1 VQFLPTTT
9 ALRCLDASAR
19 WGSFTRAAKE
29 LNLTQSAVS
38 NQILNLERQL
48 GVTLFGREH
57 GRLELTPAGR
67 LFWEETLAAL
77 QQLNRATRR
86 ITDKSDKQSTLTVS
100 APSSFAN
107 LWLMPRIAEFVRQNP
122 DVRLNLIDRSDAG
135 SLPSAQVDASI
146 ELCETHPAG
155 MSSLCVLSLVY
166 RPYASPAL
174 LRRPDLAKHLVDGA
188 AFSPQGLPGLLKSA
202 PLIRTSMANAWQG
215 WLCLASLDKD
225 VESSLLA
232 EGPAYAQASLALTA
246 VISGMGVALLPG
258 YVADE
263 YRKEGA
269 IIRLSSI
276 GWPSN
281 RSYRLQWSSDATPK
295 PCLRRF
301 IDWAKAIAV
310 SELDLVAGE

>member
-1 VQFLPTTT
+1 MQFLPTTT

-48 GVTLFGREH
+48 GVPLFDREH

-86 ITDKSDKQSTLTVS
+86 ITDKSDKTATLTVS

-122 DVRLNLIDRSDAG
+122 DIEFNLIDRSDARG
-135 SLPSAQVDASI
+135 SQRAQADAAI
-146 ELCETHPAG
+146 ELCESHPTG
-155 MSSLCVLSLVY
+155 MSSLCVLSCVY

-174 LRRPDLAKHLVDGA
+174 LRRPDLAKGD
-188 AFSPQGLPGLLKSA
+188 LPSLLKA
-202 PLIRTSMANAWQG
+202 VPCIRTSMANAWEC
-215 WLCLASLDKD
+215 WLRLAGLDGEIEPGLPTK
-225 VESSLLA
+225 
-232 EGPAYAQASLALTA
+232 GPAYAQASLALTA
-246 VISGMGVALLPG
+246 VIGGMGVALLPG

-263 YRKEGA
+263 YCKEGT
-269 IIRLSSI
+269 IIRLSPI
-276 GWPSN
+276 GWRAN
-281 RSYRLQWSSDATPK
+281 RSYRLQWNSGATLK
-295 PCLRRF
+295 PGLRRF
-301 IDWAKAIAV
+301 IEWAETIAV
-310 SELDLVAGE
+310 SELEALASTR

>member
-29 LNLTQSAVS
+29 LSLTQSAVS

-48 GVTLFGREH
+48 GVALFDREH

-67 LFWEETLAAL
+67 LFWEESLAAL
-77 QQLNRATRR
+77 QQLSRATRR
-86 ITDKSDKQSTLTVS
+86 ITDKSDKTATLTVS

-122 DVRLNLIDRSDAG
+122 DIKLNLIDRSDARG
-135 SLPSAQVDASI
+135 SQAEQADAAI
-146 ELCETHPAG
+146 ELCETHPPG
-155 MSSLCVLSLVY
+155 MSSWCVLSLVY

-174 LRRPDLAKHLVDGA
+174 LRRPDLE
-188 AFSPQGLPGLLKSA
+188 QGGLAGLLKSV
-202 PLIRTSMANAWQG
+202 PLIRTSMANAWEC
-215 WLCLASLDKD
+215 WLRLAGLDRE
-225 VESSLLA
+225 VEPGLLA
-232 EGPAYAQASLALTA
+232 EGPAYAQASLGLTA

-263 YRKEGA
+263 YCKEGA
-269 IIRLSSI
+269 IVRLSPI
-276 GWPSN
+276 GWRAN
-281 RSYRLQWSSDATPK
+281 RSYRLLWNSDATPK
-295 PCLRRF
+295 PGLRRF
-301 IDWAKAIAV
+301 IEWAETISA
-310 SELDLVAGE
+310 SELDAPPVSSPGGQPAH

>member
-48 GVTLFGREH
+48 GVTLFDREH

-67 LFWEETLAAL
+67 LYWEETLAAL

-86 ITDKSDKQSTLTVS
+86 ITDKSDQPSTLTVS

-107 LWLMPRIAEFVRQNP
+107 AWLMPRIAEFVRQNP
-122 DVRLNLIDRSDAG
+122 DIKLNLIDRSDARG
-135 SLPSAQVDASI
+135 LQSAQVDAAI
-146 ELCETHPAG
+146 ELCETHPTG

-174 LRRPDLAKHLVDGA
+174 LRRPDLAKE
-188 AFSPQGLPGLLKSA
+188 GLPGLLKSV
-202 PLIRTSMANAWQG
+202 PLIRTSMANAWEC
-215 WLCLASLDKD
+215 WLRLASLD
-225 VESSLLA
+225 EEIEPGLLA
-232 EGPAYAQASLALTA
+232 KGPAYAQASLALKA

-258 YVADE
+258 
-263 YRKEGA
+263 
-269 IIRLSSI
+269 
-276 GWPSN
+276 
-281 RSYRLQWSSDATPK
+281 
-295 PCLRRF
+295 
-301 IDWAKAIAV
+301 
-310 SELDLVAGE
+310 

>member
-1 VQFLPTTT
+1 MQFLPTTT

-48 GVTLFGREH
+48 GVTLFDREH

-86 ITDKSDKQSTLTVS
+86 ITDKSDEASTLTVS

-107 LWLMPRIAEFVRQNP
+107 VWLMPRIAEFVRQNP
-122 DVRLNLIDRSDAG
+122 DIKLNLIDRSDARG
-135 SLPSAQVDASI
+135 LQSAQVDAAI
-146 ELCETHPAG
+146 ELCETHPTG

-174 LRRPDLAKHLVDGA
+174 LRRPDLAKE
-188 AFSPQGLPGLLKSA
+188 GLPGLLKSV
-202 PLIRTSMANAWQG
+202 PLIRTSMANAWEC
-215 WLCLASLDKD
+215 WLRLASLDKE
-225 VESSLLA
+225 VEPRLLG

-269 IIRLSSI
+269 IVLLSSI

-281 RSYRLQWSSDATPK
+281 RSYRLQWNSDATPK
-295 PCLRRF
+295 PGLRSF
-301 IDWAKAIAV
+301 IEWAEAIAV
-310 SELDLVAGE
+310 SELQLWTGK

>member
-38 NQILNLERQL
+38 NQILKLERQL
-48 GVTLFGREH
+48 GVTFFDREH

-77 QQLNRATRR
+77 QQLDRATRR
-86 ITDKSDKQSTLTVS
+86 ITDKSDKPATLTVS

-122 DVRLNLIDRSDAG
+122 DITFNLIDRSDAQG
-135 SLPSAQVDASI
+135 SQSAQADAAI
-146 ELCETHPAG
+146 ELCETHPMG

-174 LRRPDLAKHLVDGA
+174 SHRPDLAKE
-188 AFSPQGLPGLLKSA
+188 GLPGLLKA
-202 PLIRTSMANAWQG
+202 VPLIRTSMANAWEC
-215 WLCLASLDKD
+215 WLRLAGFDG
-225 VESSLLA
+225 EIEPGLLTK
-232 EGPAYAQASLALTA
+232 GPAYAQASLALTA

-258 YVADE
+258 YVADN
-263 YRKEGA
+263 YCKEGA
-269 IIRLSSI
+269 IVRLSPI
-276 GWPSN
+276 GWRAG
-281 RSYRLQWSSDATPK
+281 RSYRLLWNSDATLK
-295 PCLRRF
+295 PGLRRF
-301 IDWAKAIAV
+301 IEWAETIAA
-310 SELDLVAGE
+310 SELDALAGTE

>member
-48 GVTLFGREH
+48 GVSLFDREH

-67 LFWEETLAAL
+67 VFWEENHAAL

-86 ITDKSDKQSTLTVS
+86 ITDKSDKTATLTVS

-122 DVRLNLIDRSDAG
+122 DIKLNLIDRSDARG
-135 SLPSAQVDASI
+135 SQSAQADAAI
-146 ELCETHPAG
+146 ELCETHLTG
-155 MSSLCVLSLVY
+155 MSSLCVLSCVY

-174 LRRPDLAKHLVDGA
+174 LRRPDLERE
-188 AFSPQGLPGLLKSA
+188 GLAGLLKSV
-202 PLIRTSMANAWQG
+202 PLIRTSMANAWEC
-215 WLCLASLDKD
+215 WLRLASLDRA
-225 VESSLLA
+225 VEPGLLA
-232 EGPAYAQASLALTA
+232 KGPAYAQASLALTA

-263 YRKEGA
+263 YCKEGA
-269 IIRLSSI
+269 IIRLSPI
-276 GWPSN
+276 GWPAN
-281 RSYRLQWSSDATPK
+281 RSYRLQWSSDATPQ
-295 PCLRRF
+295 PGLRRF
-301 IDWAKAIAV
+301 IEWAETIAT
-310 SELDLVAGE
+310 SELDALDGK